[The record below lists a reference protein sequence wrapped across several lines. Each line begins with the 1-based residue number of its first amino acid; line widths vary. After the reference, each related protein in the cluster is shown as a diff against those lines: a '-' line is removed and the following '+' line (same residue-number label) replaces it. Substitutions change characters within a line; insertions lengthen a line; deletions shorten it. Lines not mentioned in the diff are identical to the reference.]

1 MRSLSFPIEQVKVIL
16 WPQSQPKVWAP
27 DLIIHLILKYWFV
40 QSDCCSVTKLCLFCN
55 PMVCSMQGSSVLHYL
70 PESAQIHVH

>member
-27 DLIIHLILKYWFV
+27 DLIIHLILKHWFV
-40 QSDCCSVTKLCLFCN
+40 QSDCCSVTKLCLTLLQ
-55 PMVCSMQGSSVLHYL
+55 PHGL
-70 PESAQIHVH
+70 